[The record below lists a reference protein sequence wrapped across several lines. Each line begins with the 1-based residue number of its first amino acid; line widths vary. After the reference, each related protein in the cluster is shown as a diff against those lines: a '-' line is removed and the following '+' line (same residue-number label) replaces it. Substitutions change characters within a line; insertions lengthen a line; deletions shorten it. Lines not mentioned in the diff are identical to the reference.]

1 MLIINVIPGEK
12 IERAIKRLRL
22 KVRNTKQHKQLKDNK
37 FFTKKSTKKREEI
50 AKAKYK
56 ELYERSQEI

>member
-1 MLIINVIPGEK
+1 MLIIKVIPGEK
-12 IERAIKRLRL
+12 IERTIKRYKL

-37 FFTKKSTKKREEI
+37 FFTKKSTRRREEI

-56 ELYERSQEI
+56 ELRERSQEI